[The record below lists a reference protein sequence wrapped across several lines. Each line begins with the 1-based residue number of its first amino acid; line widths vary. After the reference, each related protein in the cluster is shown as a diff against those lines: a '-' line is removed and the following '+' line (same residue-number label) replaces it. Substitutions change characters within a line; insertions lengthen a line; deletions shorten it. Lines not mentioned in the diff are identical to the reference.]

1 MATKKATTPESKK
14 GTVLAV
20 MRGINVSDAPMSSI
34 LGRGEPQPIPV
45 MRHGIR
51 GTQNVAKKKEDK
63 EVSEKKEARESNK
76 VSNIQITE
84 TAKTSPDALGL
95 HIRFSLQTTPL
106 RKLVTACDQPE
117 VRADIDRFLQTAETS
132 EELMELCRRYARR
145 IFSGSFLW
153 RNLTLA
159 QALNIEATCES
170 KTVKVEGEQAFALAE
185 RGFTDYVEAE
195 LTLAQWLQRSFVTEA
210 SIGAGIEITAQ
221 VKFANAGAFEVYP
234 SQVYVSNKPR
244 GFARPLYKL
253 NPISSA
259 ELMRLQPNEQNVETL
274 MDSLVMGQAAI
285 RDQKIG
291 NAIRTIDTWYAE
303 GNVPPIAVEPN
314 GASLSANVFYRD
326 VKSGKSFFDLLP
338 RIKTLTQQ
346 LHTHASGMQ
355 PSPEAMFA
363 LAVFIRGGV
372 FGDGKSE

>member
-1 MATKKATTPESKK
+1 MATKKTATTDEKK
-14 GTVLAV
+14 GSVLAV
-20 MRGINVSDAPMSSI
+20 MRGINVSDAPMYSI
-34 LGRGEPQPIPV
+34 AQRGEPQPIAV

-51 GTQNVAKKKEDK
+51 GTQNLSKKKSDE
-63 EVSEKKEARESNK
+63 

-95 HIRFSLQTTPL
+95 QVRFSLQTTPL

-117 VRADIDRFLQTAETS
+117 VRTNIDLFLQTAENS

-159 QALNIEATCES
+159 QNLNIEATCES

-185 RGFTDYVEAE
+185 RGFTDYIEAE

-221 VKFANAGAFEVYP
+221 VRFANTGAFEVYP
-234 SQVYVSNKPR
+234 SQVYVSNKPS

-253 NPISSA
+253 NPISPA
-259 ELMRLQPNEQNVETL
+259 ELMRQRNDQDVQTF

-285 RDQKIG
+285 RDQKVG
-291 NAIRTIDTWYAE
+291 NAIRTIDTWYAD

-346 LHTHASGMQ
+346 LHTHASGVQ

-372 FGDGKSE
+372 FGDGKSD